1 MIELFM
7 VLCRGQLRSHRV
19 EQTRYADRKDIVPSN
34 PDMQFGKSS
43 VAAAVGFPLAFVT
56 AGVRGK
62 HKHNR

>member
-19 EQTRYADRKDIVPSN
+19 EQTRYAERKDIN
-34 PDMQFGKSS
+34 PDMQFRKSS
-43 VAAAVGFPLAFVT
+43 VAVAVGFPLAFVIV
-56 AGVRGK
+56 GVRGK